1 MKSGFDFMAAV
12 NNPPAAASIPP
23 PAVIGI
29 NDSDQACRVLRR
41 MYFPEIERMKAQAMA
56 HVVTDEASQNEA
68 ITMAGQAK
76 KLATAIEKK
85 RKEVIEAP
93 GEFVKTVNNFVKVF
107 RDTLDEIDRKLKA
120 GMQAH
125 MTRVQMQQRETQE
138 RARIEV
144 EKIQRELDARA
155 AALNAQRELDARA
168 AAKKGEPV
176 KPVVEDI
183 LPPIIIPTVVPVQKV
198 FRSETG
204 SSVHL
209 RKDWEWEVLDIS
221 LIPRKYLALDKVSVN
236 QAIKAG
242 IREIPGIRIYEIETT
257 VVKA

>member
-1 MKSGFDFMAAV
+1 MDFMAAV
-12 NNPPAAASIPP
+12 NNPQAEASIPP

-41 MYFPEIERMKAQAMA
+41 MYLPEIERMKAQAMA
-56 HVVTDEASQNEA
+56 HIVTDEASQNEA

-76 KLATAIEKK
+76 KLATKIEKK
-85 RKEVIEAP
+85 RREVIEAP

-107 RDTLDEIDRKLKA
+107 KDTLDEIDRKLKA

-138 RARIEV
+138 RARMEAA
-144 EKIQRELDARA
+144 KIQRELDARA
-155 AALNAQRELDARA
+155 AALNAQREAEVRKA
-168 AAKKGEPV
+168 AANGEPV
-176 KPVVEDI
+176 KPIEVDV
-183 LPPIIIPTVVPVQKV
+183 LPPIVVAPVVPVQKV

-209 RKDWEWEVLDIS
+209 RKDWVWDVLDIS
-221 LIPRKYLALDKVSVN
+221 LIPGKYLMVDKVAVN

-242 IREIPGIRIYEIETT
+242 IREIPGIHIHEIETT